1 MHMAKG
7 LGRILAAG
15 ALASGALVGVPATG
29 AIAASAALPACPVIV
44 SHGGY
49 PTGANP
55 WDRDQLRA
63 PNNFQ
68 AVDSLVSQG
77 SGGFE
82 ADVQLTKVAVGSDGS
97 VSGKAVMW
105 HNTTTHGLNG
115 TSANITDIYWD
126 GGTDKLLG
134 RTLQWGPYKGEGL
147 YSLRQWLDHVKSK
160 GAYAELEIK
169 PETHVFLVDGS
180 AAVKAKAWSEIT
192 DPVTERYQSQPITV
206 YSHDADIEAA
216 LKARVAAGTFPNV
229 LGGAPDW
236 PDTVLWEEP
245 PPSWSGNA
253 ASWQASLDKAPKR
266 VATSWTSDYKKWL
279 AGKCG

>member
-1 MHMAKG
+1 MLMAF
-7 LGRILAAG
+7 GRILAAG
-15 ALASGALVGVPATG
+15 ALVSGALVSVPVQGV
-29 AIAASAALPACPVIV
+29 AASPGVLAACPVIV

-63 PNNFQ
+63 PNNYK
-68 AVDSLVSQG
+68 AIDTLVSQG

-105 HNTTTHGLNG
+105 HNTTTRGLNG
-115 TSANITDIYWD
+115 TLKNITDIYWD
-126 GGTDKLLG
+126 GGADKLLG
-134 RTLQWGPYKGEGL
+134 RTLQWGPYQGEGV
-147 YSLRQWLDHVKSK
+147 YSLRQWLDRVKSK

-169 PETHVFLVDGS
+169 KETHAFLIDGS

-192 DPVTERYQSQPITV
+192 DPVKERYQSQPITV
-206 YSHDADIEAA
+206 YSHDADIQAA
-216 LKARVAAGTFPNV
+216 LRSRVTAGTFPNV

-236 PDTVLWEEP
+236 PDTVPWEEP

-253 ASWQASLDKAPKR
+253 ASWQTSLDKGPAR
-266 VATSWTSDYKKWL
+266 VATSWTADYKKWL
-279 AGKCG
+279 AGRCG

>member
-1 MHMAKG
+1 MNF
-7 LGRILAAG
+7 GRYLAAG
-15 ALASGALVGVPATG
+15 ALAAGALVTVPAG
-29 AIAASAALPACPVIV
+29 DAAALPACPVIV

-49 PTGANP
+49 PTGPNP

-63 PNNFQ
+63 PNNYK
-68 AVDSLVSQG
+68 AIDSLVAQG

-105 HNTTTHGLNG
+105 HNTTTHGLSG
-115 TSANITDIYWD
+115 TSKNITDIYWD
-126 GGTDKLLG
+126 GGSDKLLG
-134 RTLQWGPYKGEGL
+134 RTIQWGPYQGEGV

-169 PETHVFLVDGS
+169 AETHKFLIDGS
-180 AAVKAKAWSEIT
+180 AAVKSKAWSEIT

-206 YSHDADIEAA
+206 YSHDADIAAA

-229 LGGAPDW
+229 LGGGPDW
-236 PDTVLWEEP
+236 PDTVPWEEP

-253 ASWQASLDKAPKR
+253 ASWQASLDKGPKR
-266 VATSWTSDYKKWL
+266 VATSWTADYKKWL
-279 AGKCG
+279 AGKCA